1 VARQERLV
9 THVIVLFNLKAGI
22 EPSQYEAWAAARD
35 LPTVRSFRS
44 VRRFDVLKVAGMLS
58 GAGNPPYEYVELLE
72 VDSVESL
79 RGDIASTPVMAEIAR
94 EFREYADSPVF
105 MVTGPIPEAHG

>member
-1 VARQERLV
+1 V
-9 THVIVLFNLKAGI
+9 TSIVVLFNLKAGI
-22 EPSQYEAWAAARD
+22 EPARYEAWAATRD

-44 VRRFDVLKVAGMLS
+44 VRRFDVLKVSGLLS
-58 GAGNPPYEYVELLE
+58 GAGSPPYEYVELLE

-79 RGDIASTPVMAEIAR
+79 RGDIASTPIMADIAR

-105 MVTGPIPEAHG
+105 MVTGSIRGATPGNEP

>member
-1 VARQERLV
+1 MTTIV
-9 THVIVLFNLKAGI
+9 VLFNLKDGI
-22 EPSQYEAWAAARD
+22 EPARYEAWAATRD

-44 VRRFDVLKVAGMLS
+44 VQRFDVLKVAGLLS
-58 GAGNPPYEYVELLE
+58 GTGEAPYGYVELLE

-79 RGDIASTPVMAEIAR
+79 RGDIAAAPVMAEIAR

-105 MVTGPIPEAHG
+105 MVTGPIPDRRG